1 MSGSGRRTTCPGL
14 AVAPYGRIVSRLGAV
29 GRRPAPGSWLP
40 GLRRILRPPRP
51 RAVTPKPC
59 SSGLVTAPPW
69 RPAERRSPCGG
80 VQSGIHDGGANLRA
94 RERCSSRRDGGD
106 IGGLSPASATC
117 APSESR
123 LLLVATH
130 WRTYCTDRT
139 ELPRRASMVLVQAAE
154 WTAVA
159 RCAPSVRAAV
169 RLLGPLGGP
178 QGRTPL
184 VALLGDE
191 EGRRRRGRSG
201 IRRSRCRSGR
211 SDRRGETAYGL
222 ACECLG
228 FIQRD
233 HAGVNTEAA
242 SALGVVQPRV
252 ATGHKQ
258 QLLPSGAQ
266 GERLGDLVRPQGT
279 DGAPDRQQR
288 QGTDKGREWTP

>member
-69 RPAERRSPCGG
+69 RPAERRSPQWGAARHTRRGCKSACAGAVLVAKGRRRYRRALSCLRHLRALREPVAAGRRPLAHLLHGSNGTASPGQYGAGPSGG
-80 VQSGIHDGGANLRA
+80 VGS
-94 RERCSSRRDGGD
+94 RCP
-106 IGGLSPASATC
+106 LC
-117 APSESR
+117 
-123 LLLVATH
+123 
-130 WRTYCTDRT
+130 
-139 ELPRRASMVLVQAAE
+139 
-154 WTAVA
+154 
-159 RCAPSVRAAV
+159 PSVRAAV

-184 VALLGDE
+184 VALLGNE
-191 EGRRRRGRSG
+191 EGRRRRSRSG
-201 IRRSRCRSGR
+201 IRRSRCRSDR

-228 FIQRD
+228 FIQRN

-279 DGAPDRQQR
+279 DGVPDRQQR